1 MRKNDLTAKGGAFTL
16 LELIFVMALLAA
28 ILAFSAPSLAR
39 SLRER
44 HLEDEATRF
53 LALTEHARNE
63 AISRGIPMTIWLES
77 QTGRFGIAPAEGFDD
92 GAARGR
98 EYTLGGDIQMEVLAG
113 VSARVAASAIIFGP
127 EGTLDPQSV
136 ESVRM
141 RDRFNATL
149 RIGRTEDSW
158 GYEIVKETP

>member
-1 MRKNDLTAKGGAFTL
+1 MRKNDPTAKGGAFTL
-16 LELIFVMALLAA
+16 LELICVMALLAA

-44 HLEDEATRF
+44 HLEDEAARF
-53 LALTEHARNE
+53 LALTEYARNE
-63 AISRGIPMTIWLES
+63 AISRGIPMTIWLEPE
-77 QTGRFGIAPAEGFDD
+77 TGRFAATPADGFDD

-98 EYTLGGDIQMEVLAG
+98 EYTLGGEIQMEVVAG
-113 VSARVAASAIIFGP
+113 VNARAEASAIIFGP

-141 RDRFNATL
+141 RDRFNSAL
-149 RIGRTEDSW
+149 RIDRTEDSW